1 MADKVQSREWTD
13 GDGAKLWVQRGWYQG
28 RAVIT
33 TAPDEEGIEYRV
45 LLTKAQVRELVKF
58 LNYAD
63 G

>member
-1 MADKVQSREWTD
+1 MADKVQSREWKDDD
-13 GDGAKLWVQRGWYQG
+13 GSKLWVQRGWYQG
-28 RAVIT
+28 KAVIT
-33 TAPDEEGIEYRV
+33 TAPGEGIEHTV